1 MPVFFDLFLTWGPNG
16 APGSLQTPPEVV
28 LRGFGPDFRPFF
40 RRLHFALSLNQLAH
54 YPGPA
59 ALKDVYRVGWVSF
72 SSSLLGTGIG
82 LTNYAIRPFLWTAK
96 NCTPLIAVK
105 A

>member
-1 MPVFFDLFLTWGPNG
+1 MGAVCVMFTVLFRTRPRQRARVEQSCYVGV
-16 APGSLQTPPEVV
+16 AYPEQKEERCEKIDYF
-28 LRGFGPDFRPFF
+28 L
-40 RRLHFALSLNQLAH
+40 L
-54 YPGPA
+54 Y
-59 ALKDVYRVGWVSF
+59 LKWISWVGWVSF
-72 SSSLLGTGIG
+72 SSSLLGTEIG